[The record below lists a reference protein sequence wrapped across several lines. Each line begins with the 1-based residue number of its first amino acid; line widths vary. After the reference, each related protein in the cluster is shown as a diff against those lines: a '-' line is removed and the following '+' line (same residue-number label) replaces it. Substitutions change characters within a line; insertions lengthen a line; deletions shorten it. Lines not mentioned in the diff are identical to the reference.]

1 MREHIVW
8 ENIDTPSEEWLREIM
23 DEYECDNDE
32 AYEMALNMNREYLD
46 DERMNLNV
54 KTATEIVA
62 IGDFGL
68 WNGRVQ
74 GYKIIGNNVADCLYT
89 ECDYVKWYVDN
100 RGDFRF
106 VGHHHDGTNYTLYR
120 VFKDNISETQK
131 ENFLDKLYY
140 GKATRKDIT
149 RYTRKLREVCEVYG
163 W

>member
-8 ENIDTPSEEWLREIM
+8 QNIDEPSEEWVQDIM
-23 DEYECDNDE
+23 DEYECDRDE
-32 AYEMALNMNREYLD
+32 AYETALNMNREYLD

-62 IGDFGL
+62 IGDLGL

-140 GKATRKDIT
+140 GKATSRDIT
-149 RYTRKLREVCEVYG
+149 RYTRKLREVSEVYG